1 MDAYAI
7 CKAVNSPSVKV
18 LFDVFQCQCESGDLI
33 NNIDRCWDEIGCIQI
48 ADNPGRCEP
57 GTGEINFGNI
67 LTHIKQRGWSGLV
80 EMEHGIAQPSR
91 AGEMKVIDI
100 YRELSE
106 FVADATTERS
116 YGEIGKV

>member
-1 MDAYAI
+1 
-7 CKAVNSPSVKV
+7 
-18 LFDVFQCQCESGDLI
+18 LI